1 MKGFLLC
8 IFLGVSASCFASTPS
23 YKSVNDDVVL
33 NDLVSND
40 SISEANNAMS
50 SSDADEELII
60 DEWIKN
66 FHTFY
71 NVDPLVT
78 TFKGIP
84 IDGSSYEFKSNLLKI
99 GFVDIIKDLSGE
111 RDIYGSMFDRLVL
124 INLLENSRG
133 NVFYVTAIIPVASE
147 LEAIDTI
154 NEICSEFQFSTDYHP
169 IKGCRYFDAKN
180 AKEEV
185 KKLLGQQ
192 FVYAQVITNDE
203 EVRFTKQVKTTLV
216 NSMPLYQDSYATID
230 FLAKCLV
237 NSYKKH
243 LHMYRAAGFSLINTD
258 GILRIYVS
266 YTNLFN
272 EPDSRDF

>member
-23 YKSVNDDVVL
+23 YKSVNDDVIL

-40 SISEANNAMS
+40 VISEANNAMS
-50 SSDADEELII
+50 SRDADENLIR

-66 FHTFY
+66 FHYFY

-99 GFVDIIKDLSGE
+99 GFVDIIKDLSGK
-111 RDIYGSMFDRLVL
+111 RDIYGSMFDRLVA
-124 INLLENSRG
+124 IKLLENQRG
-133 NVFYVTAIIPVASE
+133 NVFYVSAIIPVASE
-147 LEAIDTI
+147 IEAIDTI
-154 NEICSEFQFSTDYHP
+154 NEICTEFQFSTDYHP
-169 IKGCRYFDAKN
+169 IKGCRYFDAWN

-185 KKLLGQQ
+185 KKLLEQQ
-192 FVYAQVITNDE
+192 FVYVQVITDDE
-203 EVRFTKQVKTTLV
+203 EVRLTKQVKRTLV
-216 NSMPLYQDSYATID
+216 KSMPLYQDSHATID

-243 LHMYRAAGFSLINTD
+243 LHRYRAAGVSLINTD
-258 GILRIYVS
+258 GLLIFRVS

-272 EPDSRDF
+272 EPDFRDF